1 MPPQIMTGATHLQTE
16 KQHSAHARG
25 GQPRSRLHVAQSCLH
40 GNVQDLPYK
49 EDVQESNDQSH
60 KEASADKKETV
71 CTYVHVHISSCIY
84 TLTQLVCVCV
94 CTHSHKQPIPGHS

>member
-16 KQHSAHARG
+16 KQHSAHTRG

-40 GNVQDLPYK
+40 GNVQHLPYQ

-71 CTYVHVHISSCIY
+71 CTYM
-84 TLTQLVCVCV
+84 
-94 CTHSHKQPIPGHS
+94 CTYLAVSIH